1 MNYSNKE
8 DEQEWL
14 ETYLMLRG
22 GDETVLSDMTIG
34 KHVILT
40 QKLFNNMIQEIN
52 AFRIKHGDVSK
63 GIELIVLEEP
73 NEENNVVDHEG

>member
-14 ETYLMLRG
+14 ETYLMLQG
-22 GDETVLSDMTIG
+22 GDETVLSELSFG

-40 QKLFNNMIQEIN
+40 QALFNNMIQEIN
-52 AFRIKHGDVSK
+52 DFRIKHGDVSK
-63 GIELIVLEEP
+63 GIELIVLEKPDEK
-73 NEENNVVDHEG
+73 NS